1 MFPTPLALQE
11 VFFFYSAHLTNTDM
25 TTDILPSS
33 DVPQVYP
40 NKQVILMRTD
50 LNMRKGKMVAQ
61 GAHASLAVFMHTITF
76 LSEDDGALVA
86 RFPVSPVAHAWLT
99 GAFRK
104 ICLGVSSEAELVSLF
119 EQARELGLPCALIRD
134 NGLTEFKNVPTY
146 TAVAIGPALDTQ
158 IDPVTEHLKPL

>member
-1 MFPTPLALQE
+1 MSTESLQAFAVLE
-11 VFFFYSAHLTNTDM
+11 DS
-25 TTDILPSS
+25 
-33 DVPQVYP
+33 P

-86 RFPVSPVAHAWLT
+86 RFPVSSVAHAWLT
-99 GAFRK
+99 GTFRK
-104 ICLGVSSEAELVSLF
+104 ICLGVGSEAELVALF
-119 EQARELGLPCALIRD
+119 EKARELGLPCALIRD

-146 TAVAIGPALDTQ
+146 TAVAIGPGLDSQ
-158 IDPVTEHLKPL
+158 INPVTEHLKPL

>member
-1 MFPTPLALQE
+1 
-11 VFFFYSAHLTNTDM
+11 M
-25 TTDILPSS
+25 TTEVMNTSA
-33 DVPQVYP
+33 

-61 GAHASLAVFMHTITF
+61 GAHASLAVFMQSITF
-76 LSEDDGALVA
+76 LSDDDGSLAA

-104 ICLGVSSEAELVSLF
+104 ICLGVSSEAELIALF
-119 EQARELGLPCALIRD
+119 EQARDLGLPCTLIQD

-146 TAVAIGPALDTQ
+146 TAVAVGPALDTQ

>member
-1 MFPTPLALQE
+1 
-11 VFFFYSAHLTNTDM
+11 M
-25 TTDILPSS
+25 TTEVLQDS
-33 DVPQVYP
+33 P
-40 NKQVILMRTD
+40 NKQIILMRTD

-76 LSEDDGALVA
+76 LSEEDGTLAA
-86 RFPVSPVAHAWLT
+86 KFPVTPVAHAWLT

-104 ICLGVSSEAELVSLF
+104 ICLGVSSEAELVALF
-119 EQARELGLPCALIRD
+119 EKARDLGLPCALIKD

-158 IDPVTEHLKPL
+158 INPITEHLKPL